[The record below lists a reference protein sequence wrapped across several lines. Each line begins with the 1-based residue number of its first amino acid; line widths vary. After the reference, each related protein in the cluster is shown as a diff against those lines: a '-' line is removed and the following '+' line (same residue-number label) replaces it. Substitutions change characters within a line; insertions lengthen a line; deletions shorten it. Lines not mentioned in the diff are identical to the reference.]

1 MVIDLEPNTCKEAT
15 PTTIIGTNS
24 TACGRKVFSGFTN
37 AATHCPGVACAL
49 FAVPH
54 LRSDW
59 VASFPIGTVFS
70 EQIISH
76 LLPVLLPSSSHI
88 KSFPTAVCSRLPGF
102 PLHCHTHRQGCC
114 PALCDASGVLFQ
126 SYSLCLKIYFVRWS
140 CRKGLCECSYHLLC
154 CCSFIWA
161 GCSLWK
167 GCWDCINLLKA
178 RFKSACCTSSLSS
191 QLHKWE
197 KYIFPINFW
206 VLLFTI
212 INILLTINCICFLNF
227 FLKEPRHLFP

>member
-1 MVIDLEPNTCKEAT
+1 MFCCQSCCHPPLTLNPFLQLYAPGCLASHCTAI
-15 PTTIIGTNS
+15 PT
-24 TACGRKVFSGFTN
+24 
-37 AATHCPGVACAL
+37 
-49 FAVPH
+49 
-54 LRSDW
+54 D
-59 VASFPIGTVFS
+59 
-70 EQIISH
+70 
-76 LLPVLLPSSSHI
+76 
-88 KSFPTAVCSRLPGF
+88 
-102 PLHCHTHRQGCC
+102 GCC

-206 VLLFTI
+206 VLLFTT

-227 FLKEPRHLFP
+227 FLKEPRHFFP